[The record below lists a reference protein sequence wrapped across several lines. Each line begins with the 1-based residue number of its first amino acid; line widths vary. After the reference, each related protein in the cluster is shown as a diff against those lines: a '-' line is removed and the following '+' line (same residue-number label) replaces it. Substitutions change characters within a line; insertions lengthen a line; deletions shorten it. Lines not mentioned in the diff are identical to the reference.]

1 VKGETNLLISPNG
14 RDGFVHLLHLKL
26 DNLVL
31 WITFT
36 VVSVK
41 IMSIGCYEELQVKTY
56 FVITA

>member
-1 VKGETNLLISPNG
+1 VKGETNLLIGPGG
-14 RDGFVHLLHLKL
+14 RDGFVHFLHLKL

-36 VVSVK
+36 VVSVQ
-41 IMSIGCYEELQVKTY
+41 IMSIGCHDKLQVKTY